1 MASVVISGGRSRFQ
15 CRKRHGAFRSHHF
28 SACGIS
34 ANLYVGKVIPEYF
47 VLQSAFPKGLL
58 TLNKHFDNKQ
68 LGLAVEQVKKKFAH
82 LMK

>member
-1 MASVVISGGRSRFQ
+1 MSE
-15 CRKRHGAFRSHHF
+15 KHGAFRSHHF

-68 LGLAVEQVKKKFAH
+68 LGLAVEQVKKNFAH